1 MSKKYILY
9 VWGCQMNEEDASQI
23 GDYLR
28 KAGYEETAC
37 PEEAAAAVLVTCS
50 VRQKPENKVLSKLGE
65 LSIIKQEAN
74 PGMIIGVYGCMAQRL
89 GKALRRGRPWLNFV
103 CGTHRL
109 TAIPGLIEKAQAA
122 PDLFFSD
129 LMLPDKEQG
138 EPLPVPERTGRLRPS
153 LREYVPVMFG
163 CNNFCSYCIVPYTR
177 GRERSRDYCDI
188 IDEIGHLAQG
198 GTKEVTL
205 LGQNVNSYAGGI
217 TFPELLER
225 VNAIDGIERIRFTT
239 SHPKDLTPAL
249 IDAMAG
255 LSKVEKHIHLAIQ
268 SGDDTVLR
276 NMNRKYDSQRI
287 RELIGSLRRAVEDVA
302 VTTDLIAG
310 FPGETEEQFEHTL
323 ALVEEIRFDAAYMFS
338 YNPIPGTPAA
348 SMEGQMSMKDKN
360 KRLERL
366 IALQNSITVDINR
379 ARIGRSERVLV
390 HGKASRPGQMTGFTE
405 QGKTFNFEGVQ
416 PPAGSVAEAVVTEAG
431 LYGFT
436 GRLRTT

>member
-1 MSKKYILY
+1 MAPKYILY
-9 VWGCQMNEEDASQI
+9 VWGCQMNEEDAAQI

-28 KAGYEETAC
+28 KAGYEETRN

-65 LSIIKQEAN
+65 LAIIKQEAN
-74 PGMIIGVYGCMAQRL
+74 PGLIIGVYGCMAQRQ

-109 TAIPGLIEKAQAA
+109 SAIPGLIARAQAA
-122 PDLFFSD
+122 PNGFFYDLE
-129 LMLPDKEQG
+129 LPDKEQG
-138 EPLPVPERTGRLRPS
+138 EPLPVPERTPRLKPS
-153 LREYVPVMFG
+153 LREYVPIMFG

-177 GRERSRDYCDI
+177 GRERSRDYADI
-188 IDEIGHLAQG
+188 TEEIERLARG

-205 LGQNVNSYAGGI
+205 LGQNVNSYSGGV
-217 TFPELLER
+217 TFPRLLEL
-225 VNAIDGIERIRFTT
+225 VNDIDGIERIRFTT

-255 LSKVEKHIHLAIQ
+255 LPKVEKHIHLAIQ

-276 NMNRKYDSQRI
+276 NMNRKYDSRRI
-287 RELIGSLRRAVEDVA
+287 RELIAALRSAVEDVA

-323 ALVEEIRFDAAYMFS
+323 ALVEEIRFDAAFMFS

-348 SMEGQMSMKDKN
+348 SMEGQMPMKDKN
-360 KRLERL
+360 RRLERL
-366 IALQNSITVDINR
+366 IALQNAITVDINR
-379 ARIGRSERVLV
+379 SRIGRTERVLV
-390 HGKASRPGQMTGFTE
+390 HGNASRPGQRTGLTE
-405 QGKTFNFEGVQ
+405 QGKTFNFEGAQ
-416 PPAGSVAEAVVTEAG
+416 PATGSVTEAVVTEAG

-436 GRLRTT
+436 GRLP